1 VITVVSGVPRSGTS
15 LMMQM
20 LAAGGMPLLADSQR
34 APDEDNPRGYFEW
47 ERIKRLS
54 QQPDC
59 LAEAE
64 GKAVKITSPLLWALL
79 PNRTYRV
86 VFMRRPLAEVL
97 RSQTAMIRRLGATGA
112 RLERPAMIAALEAH
126 LRQVSAWLERQP
138 HIQVCWVH
146 YHRLLE
152 DPRGEAERIQ
162 GFLQVPLDIEAMAQQ
177 VDPSLYRQREPPL
190 A

>member
-1 VITVVSGVPRSGTS
+1 MITVVSGVPRSGAS

-64 GKAVKITSPLLWALL
+64 GKAVKITSPLLWALP

-86 VFMRRPLAEVL
+86 VFMRRPLTEVL
-97 RSQTAMIRRLGATGA
+97 RSQT
-112 RLERPAMIAALEAH
+112 AMIAALEAH

-138 HIQVCWVH
+138 HIQVCWVD
-146 YHRLLE
+146 YHRVLE
-152 DPRGEAERIQ
+152 YPRGEAERIQ
-162 GFLQVPLDIEAMAQQ
+162 GFLEVPLDIEAMAQQ
-177 VDPSLYRQREPPL
+177 VDPSLYRQRERPL